1 MPSEQKKVL
10 FISAP
15 VGAGHIRAAQA
26 VANALKQIDPSIH
39 TQLANSFD
47 FFHPLLGKGILKSY
61 LKLLSIFPQA
71 YGTMYG
77 WGNDSSLALFGRRQ
91 VSRYLAKKMQ
101 HYIWNYNPSAIVC
114 THATPAGLIAYLLRH
129 SKLRVPTY
137 AIVTD
142 FVVHKLWVY
151 PEIERYYVADDTL
164 RGFLAQQ
171 GIVSER
177 SRAFGIPV
185 DVSFAEKIARESVL
199 RQLHLAENGKIILIM
214 GGGAGILPMAEIL
227 TACDHL
233 TTPVAFIAVTGKN
246 DKLYNEL
253 AALAKRMKHPVRVLG
268 FVNNVHELM
277 SCADILI
284 SKPGGMTS
292 AEALACGLPMII
304 FKPIPGQEE
313 ANTRYLVER
322 NYAVRADSIESAKLH
337 LQRLLS
343 DSSMDLKYLQHTA
356 AEAGKRKAAHDIA
369 QNIILT
375 TRNWKINL

>member
-1 MPSEQKKVL
+1 MTTEQKKIL

-15 VGAGHIRAAQA
+15 VGAGHVRAAQA
-26 VANALKQIDPSIH
+26 VANALQEVDPAIR
-39 TQLANSFD
+39 TQQANVFD
-47 FFHPLLGKGILKSY
+47 FFHPSLGQGILKLY
-61 LKLLSIFPQA
+61 LKLLATFPQA

-101 HYIWNYNPSAIVC
+101 RYILNYNPSAIVC
-114 THATPAGLIAYLLRH
+114 THATPAGLIAYLHRH
-129 SKLRVPTY
+129 SGLQVPTF

-142 FVVHKLWVY
+142 FVVHRLWVY
-151 PEIERYYVADDTL
+151 PEISRYYVADETL
-164 RGFLAQQ
+164 RDFLDQQ
-171 GIVSER
+171 GIASER

-185 DVSFAEKIARESVL
+185 DASFSMNVTRNAILQRL
-199 RQLHLAENGKIILIM
+199 NLPTDGKNILIM

-227 TACDHL
+227 IACDRL
-233 TTPVAFIAVTGKN
+233 DAPVRFIAVTGN
-246 DKLYNEL
+246 NHKLYNEL
-253 AALAKRMKHPVRVLG
+253 SALAKRLAHPVRILG

-277 SCADILI
+277 SCADILL

-304 FKPIPGQEE
+304 FQPIPGQEE
-313 ANTRYLVER
+313 ANTRFLVER
-322 NYAVRADSIESAKLH
+322 NYALRADTIESVKMN

-343 DSSMDLKYLQHTA
+343 ASSQELENLRCNVAK
-356 AEAGKRKAAHDIA
+356 AGKGLAAKDIA

-375 TRNWKINL
+375 TRNWKANS